1 MTCHVTLQFVSKT
14 DTGLVRSHNEDA
26 VELAAKDQIAV
37 LADGMG
43 GYNAGEV
50 ASGIATM
57 MFRQT
62 LERRLQN
69 INPALRIRGRML
81 KEMMVEAAVAANQKI
96 LQVANEEPQFSG
108 MGTTL
113 VAALFY
119 HEKIVLAHV
128 GDSRAYRYRQGNLK
142 QLTRDHS
149 QLQEQID
156 AGLVSPEWA
165 RFAPNKNLITRA
177 LGVAPRIE
185 VDTNHHALENDDIYL
200 LCSDGLSDMLSGE
213 QMMALFEAHA
223 KNISRLCE
231 CLVEEANNN
240 GGRDNISVILA
251 KVQMSRVE
259 ETATWRARLLAWFS
273 KMRFGNRLR
282 SQSHSAMIHE
292 SSGNKFR
299 QNL

>member
-1 MTCHVTLQFVSKT
+1 MTHHVALQFASKT

-26 VELAAKDQIAV
+26 VEWTAEDKIAV

-57 MFRQT
+57 MFRET
-62 LERRLQN
+62 LAQRLQN
-69 INPALRIRGRML
+69 INPALRMRGRML
-81 KEMMVEAAVAANQKI
+81 KGLMVEATVAANEKI
-96 LQVANEEPQFSG
+96 LQVAEQEPRFSG

-119 HEKIVLAHV
+119 HDKIVLAHV
-128 GDSRAYRYRQGNLK
+128 GDSRAYRFRQGKLK

-177 LGVAPRIE
+177 LGVAPEIE
-185 VDTNHHALENDDIYL
+185 VDTSHHNLENGDIYL
-200 LCSDGLSDMLSGE
+200 LCSDGLSDMLSPE
-213 QMMALFEAHA
+213 QTVSLMDAHEG
-223 KNISRLCE
+223 NMPRLCE
-231 CLVEEANNN
+231 RLVEEANNN

-251 KVQMSRVE
+251 KIEIATRSSTEDWRSRV
-259 ETATWRARLLAWFS
+259 LAWLD
-273 KMRFGNRLR
+273 KKLR
-282 SQSHSAMIHE
+282 
-292 SSGNKFR
+292 GDPVRN
-299 QNL
+299 

>member
-1 MTCHVTLQFVSKT
+1 MTCHVALQFVAKT

-26 VELAAKDQIAV
+26 VELAAKDRIAV

-50 ASGIATM
+50 ASGIATA

-62 LERRLQN
+62 LEQRLQS
-69 INPALRIRGRML
+69 INPALRLRGRML
-81 KEMMVEAAVAANQKI
+81 KEMMVEATLAANQKI
-96 LQVANEEPQFSG
+96 LQRADQEPQFSG

-128 GDSRAYRYRQGNLK
+128 GDSRAYRFRQGKLK

-177 LGVAPRIE
+177 LGVAPQIE
-185 VDTNHHALENDDIYL
+185 VETDHHGMENDDIYL

-213 QMMALFEAHA
+213 QMADLFNANA
-223 KNISRLCE
+223 RNIPLLCE
-231 CLVEEANNN
+231 RLVEEANNN
-240 GGRDNISVILA
+240 GGRDNISVILV
-251 KVQMSRVE
+251 KVQMSRVA
-259 ETATWRARLLAWFS
+259 ETSGWRARLQTWLDR
-273 KMRFGNRLR
+273 MRADRALR
-282 SQSHSAMIHE
+282 
-292 SSGNKFR
+292 R
-299 QNL
+299 QPCSDIISEVIFWK

>member
-1 MTCHVTLQFVSKT
+1 MTHHVALQFASKT

-26 VELAAKDQIAV
+26 VEWTAKDKIAV

-50 ASGIATM
+50 ASNIATM

-62 LERRLQN
+62 LEQRLQN
-69 INPALRIRGRML
+69 INPALRMRGRML
-81 KEMMVEAAVAANQKI
+81 KSLMVEATVAANEKI
-96 LQVANEEPQFSG
+96 LQVAEQEPQFSG

-128 GDSRAYRYRQGNLK
+128 GDSRAYRFRQGKLK

-177 LGVAPRIE
+177 LGVAPELE
-185 VDTNHHALENDDIYL
+185 VETSHHNLEDGDIYL
-200 LCSDGLSDMLSGE
+200 LCSDGLSDMLSDD
-213 QMMALFEAHA
+213 QTISLIDAHA
-223 KNISRLCE
+223 KNMSQLCE
-231 CLVEEANNN
+231 RLVEEANNN
-240 GGRDNISVILA
+240 GGRDNISVIVV
-251 KVQMSRVE
+251 KVEMIKCRDTE
-259 ETATWRARLLAWFS
+259 NWRSRLLAWLD
-273 KMRFGNRLR
+273 KKRHHDPLR
-282 SQSHSAMIHE
+282 
-292 SSGNKFR
+292 N
-299 QNL
+299 